1 MKHTHTWLFFKRSS
15 SYLIKYRGTT
25 RSPKHPSPAHQP
37 HIALLMQC
45 MYAPS
50 SSLLL
55 SHEFTSAM
63 QCFSLA
69 ATVTPGDASNASTF
83 VGCPWKRRGEMA
95 WKDGAVT
102 GGGRRVSQNE
112 PQYTSQY
119 SQHTT
124 RVSSPLLLASSPLF
138 SSHLISSLLHSSL
151 LFASSLFS
159 AVLLSSRRTCADLV
173 PCPRAVERPV
183 ISELLLQ
190 VYTSPSSVSTIEKVL
205 PPAACTARLPL
216 RMLMWWG

>member
-1 MKHTHTWLFFKRSS
+1 MLPSFPAAVLSRTNRVKQTHTCFLLLFTIIVLHPRNALVSIDVECRGEMKHTHTWLFFKRSS
-15 SYLIKYRGTT
+15 SYFKIKYRGTT

-83 VGCPWKRRGEMA
+83 VGCP
-95 WKDGAVT
+95 
-102 GGGRRVSQNE
+102 
-112 PQYTSQY
+112 
-119 SQHTT
+119 
-124 RVSSPLLLASSPLF
+124 
-138 SSHLISSLLHSSL
+138 
-151 LFASSLFS
+151 
-159 AVLLSSRRTCADLV
+159 
-173 PCPRAVERPV
+173 
-183 ISELLLQ
+183 
-190 VYTSPSSVSTIEKVL
+190 
-205 PPAACTARLPL
+205 
-216 RMLMWWG
+216 